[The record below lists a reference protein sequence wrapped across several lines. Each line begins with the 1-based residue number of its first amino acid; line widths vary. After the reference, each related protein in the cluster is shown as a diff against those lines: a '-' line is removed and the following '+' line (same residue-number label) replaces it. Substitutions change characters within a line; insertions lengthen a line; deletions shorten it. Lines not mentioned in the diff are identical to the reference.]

1 MSRRIEKQAALSETF
16 NPGRRKLL
24 AAAGSVALAAPLA
37 GLGGY
42 AWAQTKPPLAQKTKL
57 TFAWSQVSFCLT
69 PVPVALETG
78 IFEKN
83 GLDVALINYSG
94 SNDQLLESLATGK
107 ADAAIGMI
115 HRWLKPLESGFDV
128 KIIASAHG
136 GCVRLMAYKPTGITK
151 IAQLRGKSIGVPD
164 LAQPAKHFFSVY
176 LKKHGIDPDKDI
188 TWKAYQADLLG
199 LAAEKGE
206 IDAIAYSDP
215 TLFRIERDSKA
226 GYVHLATNTDP
237 PYDDKMCC
245 VVGVGGHL
253 IKNNCPAAAALARSL
268 MEAYDWTNAHREEGA
283 KIFRKYAANLSV
295 EDLQILY
302 KQLTMHVHPMQ
313 TKLRDQIVF
322 FAKDFKEL
330 GVLKASTDPVKFA
343 NHVYYDVLPEVCA
356 SPRA

>member
-1 MSRRIEKQAALSETF
+1 MSNSPKVPESISETP
-16 NPGRRKLL
+16 NPTRRKLL
-24 AAAGSVALAAPLA
+24 VAAGSAALAAPLA

-42 AWAQTKPPLAQKTKL
+42 AWSQTKAPQQKSKI

-83 GLDVALINYSG
+83 GLDVTLINYSG

-128 KIIASAHG
+128 KIIAGAHG
-136 GCVRLMAYKPTGITK
+136 GCVRLIAYNPTGITK
-151 IAQLRGKSIGVPD
+151 LEQLRGKSIGVPD

-176 LKKHGIDPDKDI
+176 LKKHGIDPEREI
-188 TWKAYQADLLG
+188 TWKAFQADLLG

-206 IDAIAYSDP
+206 IDAIGYSDP
-215 TLFRIERDSKA
+215 TLFRIEQDSKA
-226 GYVHLATNTDP
+226 GYTQLATNTDP

-245 VVGVGGHL
+245 VIGVGGHL
-253 IKNNCPAAAALARSL
+253 IKKNCPAAAALARSL
-268 MEAYDWTNAHREEGA
+268 LEAYDWSNTHRDESA
-283 KIFRKYAANLSV
+283 KIFQKYAAKLSV
-295 EDLQILY
+295 EDIKHLY
-302 KQLTMHVHPMQ
+302 KQLSLHVHPME
-313 TKLRDQIVF
+313 TKLRDQIAF
-322 FAKDFKEL
+322 FARDFKEL
-330 GVLKASTDPVKFA
+330 GVLKATTDPEKLA
-343 NHVYYDVLPEVCA
+343 NHVYYNVLPEVCS